1 MARWHLRSQRKSTG
15 AKLNRL
21 RKKKRS
27 ERGSLFVETQIASK
41 KVKIE
46 RTRGGNR
53 KIRLVSTEL
62 ANVIDKEGKAKKVKI
77 LSVQENAA
85 NPHYIRRNIITKG
98 AVIKTEIGLARV
110 TSRPGQQGV
119 VNAVLIEK
127 TK

>member
-62 ANVIDKEGKAKKVKI
+62 ANVIDKDGKAKKVKI